1 MERDDIAPAWRLA
14 DPLTVQQAAALI
26 AGHDP
31 NHVCYEDDRPAY
43 FKTPDGYTSTDGLEE
58 MQAAFAAITN
68 AIIDGKLKAI
78 IRHEA
83 WARGWGEDV
92 EDGEIFS
99 ERVTLH
105 PADWG
110 RDVDSLGI
118 ERAGF
123 IYRVAP
129 DWSRTTVTV
138 NDLNAWLRS
147 RDHPPLFS
155 GEIGSL
161 GPWPWG
167 SYTTRRLELVAEVV
181 RQFWSTYDPDQPTT
195 APTNEAV
202 EAWLVEE
209 KRISKREAKAI
220 AMICRADDAPTGKRC
235 SG

>member
-14 DPLTVQQAAALI
+14 DPLTVQQAAAII

-31 NHVCYEDDRPAY
+31 NTVQYRYGKPEY
-43 FKTPDGYTSTDGLEE
+43 FETENGHTYSEGIHEVKAIH
-58 MQAAFAAITN
+58 AALAN
-68 AIIDGKLKAI
+68 AILAGNLKAV
-78 IRHEA
+78 IRRAA
-83 WARGWGEDV
+83 WERGWDEEPATGEFLTKDIALHQ
-92 EDGEIFS
+92 DGGWS
-99 ERVTLH
+99 ESDFLTIKRRGV
-105 PADWG
+105 
-110 RDVDSLGI
+110 
-118 ERAGF
+118 
-123 IYRVAP
+123 IYRVEP
-129 DWSRTTVTV
+129 DWGKTTVSV
-138 NDLNAWLRS
+138 SDLNAWLR
-147 RDHPPLFS
+147 RHGRPPLFS
-155 GEIGSL
+155 GDRESSGA
-161 GPWPWG
+161 WPWG